1 MTLIQAKAFHELRR
15 IGLTI
20 DNVHREKTQIYSDC
34 GLFLIALL
42 CLTDAIWFNGS
53 KFFEWFM
60 LYTQWFVLWVA
71 FVLNQASSSSILGQR
86 IAHQSWVHLSILYTL
101 TQPAFIHWNIAN
113 GGLFWFIFPCFLV
126 ICNDC
131 SAYYC
136 GSRWGKTKLIS
147 LSPNKTVEGFVGALC
162 ITVLF
167 GYITSKVL
175 CRFDS
180 LIADNN
186 LEIYDNIGYHGV
198 TMALYASIFAPFGGF
213 LASALKRAAN
223 IKDFAGWIPGHGG
236 IVDRVDCQ
244 LFMAVFTYL
253 YYQRVVN
260 AQ

>member
-1 MTLIQAKAFHELRR
+1 MASLVLGLLLFGNDKSTFVLMTLIQAKVFHELRR

-20 DNVHREKTQIYSDC
+20 DNVHSGKIQIYSDC
-34 GLFLIALL
+34 
-42 CLTDAIWFNGS
+42 
-53 KFFEWFM
+53 
-60 LYTQWFVLWVA
+60 
-71 FVLNQASSSSILGQR
+71 SILGQR
-86 IAHQSWVHLSILYTL
+86 IAHQSWIHLSILYTL

-136 GSRWGKTKLIS
+136 GNRWGRTKLIN
-147 LSPNKTVEGFVGALC
+147 LSPSKTVEGFVGALC

-167 GYITSKVL
+167 GYIASDVL

-180 LIADNN
+180 LLADNN
-186 LEIYDNIGYHGV
+186 LEIYDNIRYHGV
-198 TMALYASIFAPFGGF
+198 IMALYASIFAPFGGF
-213 LASALKRAAN
+213 LASALKRSTN

-244 LFMAVFTYL
+244 LFMAIFTYL
-253 YYQRVVN
+253 YYQRIVN
-260 AQ
+260 A